1 VPYLVRMVS
10 LRVNESLGKQSVLR
24 VRLNNLDLKKIYIL
38 MEDQLIKI

>member
-1 VPYLVRMVS
+1 MVS
-10 LRVNESLGKQSVLR
+10 LRVKESLDKQSVLR